1 MKVRG
6 AIGSQPVVTLIDL
19 GATHNFIASHLV
31 ASMGISIDETEP
43 YGVRMG
49 TGDSERGTSVCK
61 GVVSH
66 LKELDITEDF
76 LPLRLGSSDVIL
88 GMQWLETLGVTKTN
102 WKEQKMEFEVNG
114 RIARIEGD
122 KSLGK
127 SLISLKAMARTLS
140 KDPYGYLIE
149 LSNTEYQVI
158 PPDPVPLFLQD
169 ILSQFEC
176 IFQEPTGLPPPRSM
190 EYKIITKEGTTPVSV
205 RPYRYPHYQKGEI
218 RMIKEMLQAKVIQPS
233 NSPYSSPVIL
243 VKKKKLL
250 AFLHRLSSTK
260 QGYGARQVS
269 HSCN

>member
-61 GVVSH
+61 GVVLH

-102 WKEQKMEFEVNG
+102 WKEQTMEFEVNG

-127 SLISLKAMARTLS
+127 SLISLKAMATTLS

-176 IFQEPTGLPPPRSM
+176 IFQEPTGLPPPRAM

-218 RMIKEMLQAKVIQPS
+218 ERMIKEMLQAKVIQPS

-243 VKKKKLL
+243 VKKKMALGV
-250 AFLHRLSSTK
+250 ST
-260 QGYGARQVS
+260 
-269 HSCN
+269 